1 MFVKTWKLSSK
12 TWWTKLSLVEM
23 ITKLKVAKTTTK
35 KFHFLVFEMK
45 ILKGFLKYDLRSPN
59 GLKIVPI
66 RAVQIFWPP
75 WHFRK
80 YSGSKSSS
88 IWNSKQNT
96 EVLRIIIDVS
106 YKVADKLDFTS
117 NPNCEFYIFLPRF
130 LFTFFFASTVVVL
143 LWEVKLKG

>member
-1 MFVKTWKLSSK
+1 
-12 TWWTKLSLVEM
+12 
-23 ITKLKVAKTTTK
+23 
-35 KFHFLVFEMK
+35 MK
-45 ILKGFLKYDLRSPN
+45 ILKDFLKYDLRSRN

-117 NPNCEFYIFLPRF
+117 NTNCEFYIFLPRF
-130 LFTFFFASTVVVL
+130 LFTFFFL
-143 LWEVKLKG
+143 LRQLLYYCGRWNWKDNGYFYSLFPWFNKKGAATLRIFLLKKCLAISLVWNDISF